1 MEIKNK
7 SVDLSSL
14 RIDRDANHTEES
26 SGSAL
31 KWVVG
36 IAGALVIIVAGYFVL
51 SSLLKPVRP
60 VKIVTA
66 SLTSPSQ
73 ANAILTASGYIVPQR
88 QAAVASK
95 GTGRLVYLAVEEGDR
110 VVKGQIIARLESND
124 VEARLQQSKAS
135 LDASK
140 ALVAQ
145 AEAELARARSDF
157 DRNKAL
163 FETKVITQ
171 AEFDV
176 IQATYKTAEAVVMSA
191 KANVGALEAAVR
203 AAEVEIENTVIR
215 APFDGTV
222 LTKNADVGE
231 IVAPFASGAN
241 SRGNVVTIADMGSL
255 QMEADVSE
263 SNIDRVKI
271 HQPCEI
277 ALDAFPEK
285 RYRGV
290 VWKIVPTADRAKAT
304 ILTKI
309 KFVDIDS
316 RVLPEMSAKVT
327 FLSEAVSDSAARM
340 EPKLTIPLSAIAKN
354 NSKKWVYRLN
364 GERVEEV
371 VVETGAM
378 VGERIEVL
386 RGLANGDKLVDR
398 PSADLSDG
406 DKVTTESK

>member
-7 SVDLSSL
+7 NVDLSSL
-14 RIDRDANHTEES
+14 RIDRDANQAEAST
-26 SGSAL
+26 GSAV
-31 KWVVG
+31 KWIVGILGILAIVVVG
-36 IAGALVIIVAGYFVL
+36 YLVV
-51 SSLLKPVRP
+51 SSFLKPVRP
-60 VKIVTA
+60 IKTVTA
-66 SLTSPSQ
+66 SLTSPSL

-110 VVKGQIIARLESND
+110 VVKGQILARLESND
-124 VEARLQQSKAS
+124 VEARLQQSQAGLDVAKAQ
-135 LDASK
+135 
-140 ALVAQ
+140 VAQ
-145 AEAELARARSDF
+145 AEAELVRAKSDF
-157 DRNKAL
+157 DRNRAL
-163 FETKVITQ
+163 LDTRVITE

-176 IQATYKTAEAVVMSA
+176 IQATYTTAQAAVVSA

-231 IVAPFASGAN
+231 IVAPFASSAN

-327 FLSEAVSDSAARM
+327 FLSEAVSDSAADV

-364 GERVEEV
+364 GDRVEEV
-371 VVETGAM
+371 VVETGQM

-398 PSADLSDG
+398 PAADLSDG